1 MLAGICGAMYLN
13 IVEYINDKKEQDY
26 LMELIDVEGAL
37 NGVFEEIENQGID
50 KGIKHVFD
58 DLLKTH
64 TIDEVSEFTGK
75 KQSEIL
81 DIVNYK

>member
-1 MLAGICGAMYLN
+1 M
-13 IVEYINDKKEQDY
+13 
-26 LMELIDVEGAL
+26 
-37 NGVFEEIENQGID
+37 F
-50 KGIKHVFD
+50 FD